1 MLERLEHSN
10 LEELTVA
17 KKDVRWYKEGKE
29 IVIGTDLFD
38 VKSSRVKNDSVE
50 FRGLFDK
57 KESLLKK
64 NIDQLMD
71 YQNKSSSSNN
81 LTIAQLVFQ
90 LWYHS
95 NNECILSHPGSLLAR
110 SNSRTHK
117 DNLII
122 ASITPPSPPPKNC

>member
-10 LEELTVA
+10 LGELTVA

-29 IVIGTDLFD
+29 IVIGSHLFD
-38 VKSSRVKNDSVE
+38 VKSSRVKNDSVV

-64 NIDQLMD
+64 DIDQLMD

-81 LTIAQLVFQ
+81 LAIAQLVFQ

-95 NNECILSHPGSLLAR
+95 SNEYIISHPGSHLAR

-117 DNLII
+117 GNLLI
-122 ASITPPSPPPKNC
+122 SGITPPSPPPKNC